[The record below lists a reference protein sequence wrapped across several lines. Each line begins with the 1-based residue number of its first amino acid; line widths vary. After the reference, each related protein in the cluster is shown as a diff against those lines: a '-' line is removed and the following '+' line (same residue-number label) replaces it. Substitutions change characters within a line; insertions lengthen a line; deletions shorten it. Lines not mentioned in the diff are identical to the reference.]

1 MLIQREISQDVRK
14 ATPPKAVVV
23 LGPRQV
29 GKSTLFKQI
38 IDPVN
43 SLWLDGD
50 KPRHVKLLVDAYEND
65 EISSLLQRAPTLVID
80 EAQRVPNIGVILKL
94 LVDENQSTQIFATGS
109 SSLELASGVRE
120 SALGRLELFQL
131 WPFSL
136 AELVN
141 SKGRW
146 NIQQSLAERIVYGMF
161 PAAVAQ
167 DQPANS

>member
-50 KPRHVKLLVDAYEND
+50 KPRHVKLLVDAYQND
-65 EISSLLQRAPTLVID
+65 EISSLLQRAPTLV
-80 EAQRVPNIGVILKL
+80 
-94 LVDENQSTQIFATGS
+94 
-109 SSLELASGVRE
+109 
-120 SALGRLELFQL
+120 
-131 WPFSL
+131 
-136 AELVN
+136 
-141 SKGRW
+141 KGF
-146 NIQQSLAERIVYGMF
+146 RI
-161 PAAVAQ
+161 
-167 DQPANS
+167 SE